1 MAIKLKAR
9 EVAQLTGW
17 SLRTVQYKAREG
29 QIASESILNE
39 RNRTEYLFALD
50 TLPSS
55 AQLRYYQEH
64 GEPFALA
71 KPEPEKKYKP
81 LDHFT
86 AAEREEISE
95 AMRLLERWAEHRSR
109 PGSAAELDAEFVEQ
123 LRRENPEKAVSVK
136 TLYRKKKAL
145 EENDLEGL
153 VDGRGKARKGKS
165 SINETVWQVFL

>member
-1 MAIKLKAR
+1 MGCHRTTVLRQIQCGCIK
-9 EVAQLTGW
+9 
-17 SLRTVQYKAREG
+17 
-29 QIASESILNE
+29 ASSTFNE
-39 RNRTEYLFALD
+39 RNQLVYQIPLS

-109 PGSAAELDAEFVEQ
+109 PGSAAELDA
-123 LRRENPEKAVSVK
+123 
-136 TLYRKKKAL
+136 
-145 EENDLEGL
+145 
-153 VDGRGKARKGKS
+153 
-165 SINETVWQVFL
+165 